1 MKQALRVS
9 APSLLTFLLA
19 AFLLVALFACGSA
32 DAKQFTVMYYYMPGC
47 SDCDQA
53 KNAVMALEQDF
64 PGQVK
69 VESMDATSPEGAK
82 MARMLGFKEQG
93 LVIRSHRGAVLWK
106 GTDHK
111 IKMDEIREEL
121 KKQIAFQEAS

>member
-9 APSLLTFLLA
+9 APSLLTLPLA
-19 AFLLVALFACGSA
+19 ALLLLSLSACGSA
-32 DAKQFTVMYYYMPGC
+32 EAKPFEVTYYYMPGC
-47 SDCDQA
+47 ADCDQA
-53 KNAVMALEQDF
+53 KNAVVALEQDF

-69 VESMDATSPEGAK
+69 VESMDATSPEGAE
-82 MARMLGFKEQG
+82 MAKMLGFKEAA

-106 GTDHK
+106 GMDHK
-111 IKMDEIREEL
+111 IKMDDIREEL